1 MRKLIQIALLAIAA
15 PGCAAYDP
23 SLPPQAFTCGD
34 VDPKC
39 PDGYSC
45 QDDGG
50 GKMVCVTGGDR
61 VDSGGAFTCADQAAF
76 EPNDAPAMAYMTN
89 VGTTQMITFGPIS
102 ICPETDK
109 DHFKVVTP
117 ATANIEV
124 VTSWE
129 SGTPVASSILGMAGN
144 MIATGSS
151 SGASSLRACAAS
163 QPAGTYFAVAQSS
176 DGTRNNYTMSIKL
189 VPGC

>member
-1 MRKLIQIALLAIAA
+1 MCKHLLLTLFVAT
-15 PGCAAYDP
+15 GCASYDP
-23 SLPPQAFTCGD
+23 SLPPAAFTCGD

-45 QDDGG
+45 QDDGA
-50 GKMVCVTGGDR
+50 GKMVCVTGGDD

-76 EPNDAPAMAYMTN
+76 EPNDTTAMAYMTN

-109 DHFKVVTP
+109 DHFKVVTSM
-117 ATANIEV
+117 AANIEV
-124 VTSWE
+124 ITSWE
-129 SGTPVASSILGMAGN
+129 SGSPVGSSILGMAGN
-144 MIATGSS
+144 MLAAGSS
-151 SGASSLRACAAS
+151 AGANSLRACAPS
-163 QPAGTYFAVAQSS
+163 QPAGTYFAVAQATS
-176 DGTRNNYTMSIKL
+176 GMRNNYTMSIKL